1 MRDYVAEVRAL
12 VDTETARGP
21 YVVAQVADYVVR
33 WLRAHD
39 PGLLEGF
46 LHAQAEYLVSKMI
59 NDRDRSA
66 RTHAR
71 MTAGR
76 SAFRHLA
83 EQFSV
88 TGDREALS
96 GLLAMPINVQ
106 DNVRKPLADL
116 TAGDL
121 TYAADTYGR
130 MAAHNGMMETF
141 LRTLAG
147 RVGSDTVADHYT
159 AEQLNSMYQSL
170 KLAT

>member
-21 YVVAQVADYVVR
+21 YVVAQVADYVVK

-46 LHAQAEYLVSKMI
+46 LHAHAEYMIRAMI

-76 SAFRHLA
+76 SVFRHLA

-88 TGDREALS
+88 TRDRDVLS
-96 GLLAMPINVQ
+96 GMLAMPIVLPE
-106 DNVRKPLADL
+106 NVRKPLADL
-116 TAGDL
+116 TAADL
-121 TYAADTYGR
+121 NYAADRYGQIAR
-130 MAAHNGMMETF
+130 NNGMMETF
-141 LRTLAG
+141 LRTLA
-147 RVGSDTVADHYT
+147 REVGDGTVADHYT
-159 AEQLNSMYQSL
+159 AEQLTAMYQSL
-170 KLAT
+170 R